1 MMRRLLLIPV
11 LALALFVGSPHATLA
26 AGNPDHASCL
36 GATASSVPPGTK
48 DDVALFI
55 TELAGL
61 LGTNHGGLVSTFAHE
76 TGLCISLPP
85 VPPHP

>member
-1 MMRRLLLIPV
+1 MRRLLLIPV
-11 LALALFVGSPHATLA
+11 LALALSVGVPRTALA

-48 DDVALFI
+48 DDVSLLI
-55 TELAGL
+55 TKLAGV

-76 TGLCISLPP
+76 TGLCTSLPF

>member
-1 MMRRLLLIPV
+1 MKSLSLAITVSVILLGGLGTGG
-11 LALALFVGSPHATLA
+11 AQA

-55 TELAGL
+55 TALADS

-76 TGLCISLPP
+76 QGLCTILPP
-85 VPPHP
+85 IPPHP